1 MSSDAHGSVSVL
13 RAEALCVRRGSQEI
27 LRGVDLS
34 VERGRVLAVL
44 GPSGAGKSTLF
55 RTLVGE
61 LKPARGRVLLDER
74 DITAEPLWTR
84 ARSGVGYVPQT
95 PSVLWDL
102 SVSENVRTFAKLVG
116 CAPAAARAQAEELAL
131 GGVFEVRARAL
142 SGGERR
148 RLELLRALVAEP
160 RVLILDE
167 PLSGLD
173 PTSAI
178 AVARVLR
185 IKSEQGM
192 SIVLADHRVG
202 EALALCH
209 DAVLLADGRVELRT
223 PAAEFAEHPAVVR
236 RYLG

>member
-1 MSSDAHGSVSVL
+1 MSVL
-13 RAEALCVRRGSQEI
+13 RAEGLRVRRGSLEI
-27 LRGVDLS
+27 LRGVDLC

-61 LKPARGRVLLDER
+61 LEPLQGRVLLDER
-74 DITAEPLWTR
+74 DITSAPLWKR
-84 ARSGVGYVPQT
+84 ARWGVGYVPQT

-102 SVSENVRTFAKLVG
+102 SVSENMRTFAKLVG
-116 CAPAAARAQAEELAL
+116 RTPEAARVEAEELAL
-131 GGVFEVRARAL
+131 GSVLEVRARAL

-173 PTSAI
+173 PTSAG

-185 IKSEQGM
+185 RKAEQGM

-209 DAVLLADGRVELRT
+209 DAVLLADGQVELRT

>member
-1 MSSDAHGSVSVL
+1 MTVL
-13 RAEALCVRRGSQEI
+13 RAEALRVRRGSLEI

-34 VERGRVLAVL
+34 VRAGGVLAVL

-61 LKPARGRVLLDER
+61 LSPTHGRVLLDER
-74 DITAEPLWTR
+74 DITREPLWTR
-84 ARSGVGYVPQT
+84 ARLGIGYVPQT

-102 SVSENVRTFAKLVG
+102 TVAENIGTFAALVG
-116 CAPAAARAQAEELAL
+116 VTAEVARAQAEELSL
-131 GGVFEVRARAL
+131 GGLLAVRGRAL

-148 RLELLRALVAEP
+148 RLELLRALLSNPKLLV
-160 RVLILDE
+160 LDE

-173 PTSAI
+173 PAGAA

-185 IKSEQGM
+185 GRAEQGM
-192 SIVLADHRVG
+192 GILLADHRVG

-209 DAVLLADGRVELRT
+209 DAVLLADGQVELRT

>member
-1 MSSDAHGSVSVL
+1 MTVL
-13 RAEALCVRRGSQEI
+13 RAEALRVRRGSLEI

-34 VERGRVLAVL
+34 VCAGRVLAVL

-55 RTLVGE
+55 RTLVGD
-61 LKPARGRVLLDER
+61 LPPSHGRVLLDER
-74 DITAEPLWTR
+74 DITRAPLWAR
-84 ARSGVGYVPQT
+84 ARLGIGYVPQT

-102 SVSENVRTFAKLVG
+102 TVAENIATYAALARVTAEVART
-116 CAPAAARAQAEELAL
+116 RADELSLGAL
-131 GGVFEVRARAL
+131 FEVRARAL

-148 RLELLRALVAEP
+148 RLELLRALLSNP
-160 RVLILDE
+160 KVLVLDE

-173 PTSAI
+173 PAGAAS
-178 AVARVLR
+178 VARVLR
-185 IKSEQGM
+185 ARAEQGM
-192 SIVLADHRVG
+192 GILLADHRVG

-209 DAVLLADGRVELRT
+209 DAVLLADGQVELRT

>member
-1 MSSDAHGSVSVL
+1 VSVL
-13 RAEALCVRRGSQEI
+13 RAEALRVRRGSLEI
-27 LRGVDLS
+27 LRGVDLA
-34 VERGRVLAVL
+34 VAPGRVLAVL

-55 RTLVGE
+55 RALVGE
-61 LKPARGRVLLDER
+61 LKPSHGRVLLDDR
-74 DITAEPLWTR
+74 DITNAPLWTR
-84 ARSGVGYVPQT
+84 ARLGVGYVPQT

-102 SVSENVRTFAKLVG
+102 SVAENIRTFAKLVG
-116 CAPAAARAQAEELAL
+116 RTPDAAQAHAEELAL
-131 GGVFEVRARAL
+131 GGVLGVRARAL

-173 PTSAI
+173 PAGAS

-185 IKSEQGM
+185 AKSEQGTA
-192 SIVLADHRVG
+192 IVLADHRVG

-209 DAVLLADGRVELRT
+209 DAVLLADGKVELRT
-223 PAAEFAEHPAVVR
+223 PAAAFAAHPAVVR